1 MRSTSNPEPTLSA
14 RGQQPPWTKLLSV
27 LLALLVWQLAAGL
40 VQSHLLLVSPWT
52 ALVRL
57 VILAGQGSFWLA
69 VFHSLGRILLGFTLA
84 LVTGIGLAI
93 LSARW
98 HLVDALLWPYMA
110 AIKATPVASF
120 IILCLIWL
128 DSRSLSV
135 FISFLMV
142 LPIIYASVLQG
153 IRSTDIQLL
162 EMATV
167 FRVSRW
173 RRLIYIYL
181 PQLRPFLIA
190 SCTVATGLAW
200 KAGIAAEVIGI
211 PAGTIGERLYQAKIY
226 LDTGDLFA
234 WTIVVVGLSILVDKA
249 IVHGLDRMFAFVE
262 NR

>member
-1 MRSTSNPEPTLSA
+1 VTTTGKLPAWAKALSI
-14 RGQQPPWTKLLSV
+14 
-27 LLALLVWQLAAGL
+27 LLALLVWQLAAWM

-52 ALVRL
+52 ALVQ
-57 VILAGQGSFWLA
+57 LATLSGQGSFWLA
-69 VFHSLGRILLGFTLA
+69 VSHSLGRILLGFALA
-84 LVTGIGLAI
+84 LVTGIVLAVV
-93 LSARW
+93 SARW
-98 HLVDALLWPYMA
+98 HLVDTLLWPYMA

-142 LPIIYASVLQG
+142 LPIIYTSVLQG
-153 IRSTDIQLL
+153 IRATDIQLL

-167 FRVSRW
+167 FKVSRW
-173 RRLIYIYL
+173 RRLVYIYL
-181 PQLRPFLIA
+181 PQLRPFLVA

-211 PAGTIGERLYQAKIY
+211 PAGTIGERLYQAKVY

-234 WTIVVVGLSILVDKA
+234 WTIVVVGLSIVVDKA
-249 IVHGLDRMFAFVE
+249 IVLGLDRLFAFVE

>member
-1 MRSTSNPEPTLSA
+1 MTAYGKL
-14 RGQQPPWTKLLSV
+14 PPWTKLLSV
-27 LLALLVWQLAAGL
+27 LLALLVWQLAAWL

-57 VILAGQGSFWLA
+57 VILSGQGSFWLA
-69 VFHSLGRILLGFTLA
+69 VFHSLGRILLGFALA
-84 LVTGIGLAI
+84 LVTGICLAVF
-93 LSARW
+93 SARW
-98 HLVDALLWPYMA
+98 PLMDVLLWPYMA

-142 LPIIYASVLQG
+142 LPIIYTSVLQG
-153 IRSTDIQLL
+153 IRSTDVQLL
-162 EMATV
+162 EMAQV
-167 FRVSRW
+167 FRVNRW
-173 RRLIYIYL
+173 RRLCYIYL
-181 PQLRPFLIA
+181 PQLRPFLVS

-234 WTIVVVGLSILVDKA
+234 WTIVVVGLSIVVDKA
-249 IVHGLDRMFAFVE
+249 IVHGLDRLFACME
-262 NR
+262 SR

>member
-1 MRSTSNPEPTLSA
+1 MTTTGKLPSWAKALSI
-14 RGQQPPWTKLLSV
+14 
-27 LLALLVWQLAAGL
+27 LLALGVWQLAAWM

-57 VILAGQGSFWLA
+57 ATLSGQGAFWLA
-69 VFHSLGRILLGFTLA
+69 VSHSLGRILLGFALA
-84 LVTGIGLAI
+84 LVTGIVLAVV
-93 LSARW
+93 SARW
-98 HLVDALLWPYMA
+98 HLVDTLLWPYMA

-142 LPIIYASVLQG
+142 LPIIYTSVLQG
-153 IRSTDIQLL
+153 IRATDIQLL

-167 FRVSRW
+167 FKVSRW
-173 RRLIYIYL
+173 RRLVYIYL
-181 PQLRPFLIA
+181 PQLRPFLVS

-211 PAGTIGERLYQAKIY
+211 PAGTIGERLYQAKVY

-234 WTIVVVGLSILVDKA
+234 WTIVVVGLSIVVDKA
-249 IVHGLDRMFAFVE
+249 IVQGLDRLFAFVE

>member
-1 MRSTSNPEPTLSA
+1 MASATAGKRSSWA
-14 RGQQPPWTKLLSV
+14 RVLSV
-27 LLALLVWQLAAGL
+27 LLALLVWQLAAWL

-57 VILAGQGSFWLA
+57 VILAGQGSFWLS
-69 VFHSLGRILLGFTLA
+69 VLHSLSRILLGFALA
-84 LVTGIGLAI
+84 LLSGTGLAV

-98 HLVDALLWPYMA
+98 QLVDALLWPYLA

-142 LPIIYASVLQG
+142 LPIIYTSVLQG
-153 IRSTDIQLL
+153 IRSTDILLL
-162 EMATV
+162 EMAAV
-167 FRVSRW
+167 FKVSRW
-173 RRLIYIYL
+173 RRVFYIYL
-181 PQLRPFLIA
+181 PQLRPFLVA

-211 PAGTIGERLYQAKIY
+211 PAGTIGERLYQAKVY

-234 WTIVVVGLSILVDKA
+234 WTVVVVGLSILVDKA
-249 IVHGLDRMFAFVE
+249 IVHGLDRLFAFVE
-262 NR
+262 HR

>member
-1 MRSTSNPEPTLSA
+1 MTTTGKLPSWAKALSI
-14 RGQQPPWTKLLSV
+14 
-27 LLALLVWQLAAGL
+27 LLALGVWQLAAWM

-52 ALVRL
+52 ALVQL
-57 VILAGQGSFWLA
+57 STLSGQGSFWLA
-69 VFHSLGRILLGFTLA
+69 VSHSLGRILLGFALA
-84 LVTGIGLAI
+84 LVTGIVLAVV
-93 LSARW
+93 SARW
-98 HLVDALLWPYMA
+98 HLVDTLLWPYMA

-142 LPIIYASVLQG
+142 LPIIYTSVLQG
-153 IRSTDIQLL
+153 IRATDIQLL

-167 FRVSRW
+167 FKVSRW
-173 RRLIYIYL
+173 RRLVYIYL
-181 PQLRPFLIA
+181 PQLRPFLVA

-211 PAGTIGERLYQAKIY
+211 PAGTIGERLYQAKVY

-234 WTIVVVGLSILVDKA
+234 WTIVVVGLSIVVDKA
-249 IVHGLDRMFAFVE
+249 IVQGLDRLFAFVE

>member
-1 MRSTSNPEPTLSA
+1 MSVPTSVKLPTWAKALSI
-14 RGQQPPWTKLLSV
+14 
-27 LLALLVWQLAAGL
+27 LLALLVWQLAAWL

-57 VILAGQGSFWLA
+57 GRLSGEGSFWLA
-69 VFHSLGRILLGFTLA
+69 VFHSLGRILLGFALA
-84 LVTGIGLAI
+84 LLTGIFLAVV
-93 LSARW
+93 SARW
-98 HLVDALLWPYMA
+98 QLVDALLWPYMA

-142 LPIIYASVLQG
+142 LPIIYTSVLQG

-162 EMATV
+162 EMAAV
-167 FRVSRW
+167 FKVSRW
-173 RRLIYIYL
+173 RRLVYIYL
-181 PQLRPFLIA
+181 PQLRPFLVA

-249 IVHGLDRMFAFVE
+249 IVHGLDQWFAFVE
-262 NR
+262 SR

>member
-1 MRSTSNPEPTLSA
+1 M
-14 RGQQPPWTKLLSV
+14 
-27 LLALLVWQLAAGL
+27 

-57 VILAGQGSFWLA
+57 ATLSGQDSFWLA
-69 VFHSLGRILLGFTLA
+69 VSHSLGRILLGFALA
-84 LVTGIGLAI
+84 LVTGIVLAVV
-93 LSARW
+93 SARW
-98 HLVDALLWPYMA
+98 HLVDTLLWPYMA

-142 LPIIYASVLQG
+142 LPIIYTSVLQG
-153 IRSTDIQLL
+153 IRATDIQLL

-167 FRVSRW
+167 FKVSRW
-173 RRLIYIYL
+173 RRLVYIYL
-181 PQLRPFLIA
+181 PQLRPFLVS

-211 PAGTIGERLYQAKIY
+211 PAGTIGERLYQAKVY

-234 WTIVVVGLSILVDKA
+234 WTIVVVGLSIVVDKA
-249 IVHGLDRMFAFVE
+249 IVQGLDRLFAFVE

>member
-1 MRSTSNPEPTLSA
+1 M
-14 RGQQPPWTKLLSV
+14 
-27 LLALLVWQLAAGL
+27 

-57 VILAGQGSFWLA
+57 ATLSGQDSFWLA
-69 VFHSLGRILLGFTLA
+69 VSHSLGRILLGFALA
-84 LVTGIGLAI
+84 LVTGIVLAVV
-93 LSARW
+93 SARW
-98 HLVDALLWPYMA
+98 HLVDTLLWPYMA

-142 LPIIYASVLQG
+142 LPIIYTSVLQG
-153 IRSTDIQLL
+153 IRATDIQLL

-167 FRVSRW
+167 FKVSRW
-173 RRLIYIYL
+173 RRLVYIYL
-181 PQLRPFLIA
+181 PQLRPFLVA

-211 PAGTIGERLYQAKIY
+211 PAGTIGERLYQAKVY

-234 WTIVVVGLSILVDKA
+234 WTIVVVGLSIVVDKA
-249 IVHGLDRMFAFVE
+249 IVQGLDRLFAFVE